1 MAEGVTL
8 NIGDFRTNT
17 IFLFVIAVVVV
28 VLLIRLKQFWE
39 FPRRVLFTTSVFCWC
54 YYFHFV
60 FMGFVRILGFWDF
73 FLWFVSMLLSS
84 DTDGRTAG
92 TDVSDSLSILQE
104 RNNRS
109 RATQGDQFN
118 VRWCIFSVFF
128 FLIFNLRNQ
137 VLVFCTTLNGISRL
151 KQCP

>member
-1 MAEGVTL
+1 MSRGAATLQIVVVEYSADGRWFEVNWTEVFTRNDTGNSSFSLIASNSVRTDARPLPFRVMAEGVTL

-17 IFLFVIAVVVV
+17 IFLFVIAVV

-84 DTDGRTAG
+84 DTDGRTDG
-92 TDVSDSLSILQE
+92 RDG
-104 RNNRS
+104 R
-109 RATQGDQFN
+109 
-118 VRWCIFSVFF
+118 
-128 FLIFNLRNQ
+128 
-137 VLVFCTTLNGISRL
+137 
-151 KQCP
+151 